1 MIALVALVTTVVLFA
16 TDAQDPIPNTQL
28 DNWLLAVAAIAVAL
42 VALAAASHKTPI
54 RQVGQGIGWVLRR
67 LVGEPFGAWLVGLF
81 TVHARVIVREELEPA
96 VRTAVSEALVA
107 QDPERAELHRQVA
120 DLVAWQPTV
129 DEALRELRDTVPHVP
144 TSEPPTR

>member
-1 MIALVALVTTVVLFA
+1 MIVLVFVTAVDQ
-16 TDAQDPIPNTQL
+16 TDPVPGTSL
-28 DNWLLAVAAIAVAL
+28 DNVLLAVAAIAVAL

-54 RQVGQGIGWVLRR
+54 RQIGQGVGWVLRR
-67 LVGEPFGAWLVGLF
+67 LIGEPFGAWLVGLF

-96 VRTAVSEALVA
+96 VRTAVSEAISA

-129 DEALRELRDTVPHVP
+129 EEAIRELRETVPHVP
-144 TSEPPTR
+144 TSEPPIG

>member
-1 MIALVALVTTVVLFA
+1 MVALVALVTTVVLFA

-67 LVGEPFGAWLVGLF
+67 LVGEPFGRWLTDLF
-81 TVHARVIVREELEPA
+81 TVHARVIVREELEP
-96 VRTAVSEALVA
+96 VRTAVSEALTT
-107 QDPERAELHRQVA
+107 QDSERARLHAQVL
-120 DLVAWQPTV
+120 DLVAWRPVV
-129 DEALRELRDTVPHVP
+129 DAQLVQLRAQVPHVP
-144 TSEPPTR
+144 TSEPPLS